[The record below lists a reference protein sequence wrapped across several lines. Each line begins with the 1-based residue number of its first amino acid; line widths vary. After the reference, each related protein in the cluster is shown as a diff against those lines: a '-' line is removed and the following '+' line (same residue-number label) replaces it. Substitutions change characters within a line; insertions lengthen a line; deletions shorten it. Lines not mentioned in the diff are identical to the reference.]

1 MEREKKVMKEETF
14 KNKILWYNFIM
25 CLLVVCI
32 HAQNMHIFLEPVPWI
47 NHSISFLVERI
58 ACLAVPGFFM
68 CSGYLFYR
76 NFTWEKIPEKL
87 KRRVFSLVIPFLV
100 WNFLYYIFHLTARQV
115 PYLGQLF
122 DTAVPFSLQ
131 EFINAVLFYKYNP
144 VFWFMLYLILFSFLS
159 PVIYGLLKQ
168 KWIGLF
174 VVIAVFALN
183 FSSVLTAYLPIKVND
198 ILGWSI
204 YYLIGSY
211 LGIHWKESISPKRMY
226 IPVLIFFIGSCIS
239 FIFAFVNVQNG
250 WIYIYKMCGAAFLWY
265 LIWMIPLPKAKTW
278 MKNTFLIYA
287 VHQIMALF
295 LNKMGNLFLGNSMY
309 IGGIIFLMIPVI
321 VTVFCYCMEK
331 ILLKYCPV
339 IWKILSGG
347 R

>member
-1 MEREKKVMKEETF
+1 MEREKKEMKEETF

-32 HAQNMHIFLEPVPWI
+32 HAQNMYIFQEPVPWI

-58 ACLAVPGFFM
+58 SCLAVPGFFM

-76 NFTWEKIPEKL
+76 KFTWENLPDKL
-87 KRRVFSLVIPFLV
+87 KRRVFSLVIPFLT
-100 WNFLYYIFHLTARQV
+100 WNFLYYMFHLVARQF
-115 PYLGQLF
+115 PYLGKLF

-131 EFINAVLFYKYNP
+131 EFLSAVIFFKYNP
-144 VFWFMLYLILFSFLS
+144 VFWFMLYLILFSFSS
-159 PVIYGLLKQ
+159 PIIYSLLKK

-174 VVIAVFALN
+174 VVVAVFALN
-183 FSSVLTAYLPIKVND
+183 FFAVFTAYLPIKVND
-198 ILGWSI
+198 IFGWSI

-211 LGIHWKESISPKRMY
+211 LGIHWETLILPKRKY
-226 IPVLIFFIGSCIS
+226 IPTVIFLIGSCVS
-239 FIFAFVNVQNG
+239 FIVAYVNDQNE
-250 WIYIYKMCGAAFLWY
+250 WIYIYKICGSAFLWY
-265 LIWMIPLPKAKTW
+265 LIWMIPLPKAKRW
-278 MKNTFLIYA
+278 MKNTFFIYS

-295 LNKMGNLFLGNSMY
+295 LNKMGNLFWGNSMY

-321 VTVFCYCMEK
+321 VIVFCYWLEK
-331 ILLKYCPV
+331 ILLKYCPFM
-339 IWKILSGG
+339 WKILSGG